1 MARLCASVISYM
13 AFSLFLICPS
23 IGAFGIPSIGAFCIS
38 WVSSRNIFFFF
49 FFFFFFC
56 KMKVSCHIYFCLNF
70 KESRSANR
78 IISSGHLV
86 YNVGQAK
93 RNGFLEHVRPA
104 KTDKTARMRSLIS
117 LRCALY
123 ECPLTQTFFL
133 QTEKVVYNWAET
145 KADYSAQI
153 QRSPFTWHGP
163 CDRHWIEI
171 IFVMASSAR
180 ICQHESERMWR
191 VILMGLSKSCGNSKS
206 TKS

>member
-23 IGAFGIPSIGAFCIS
+23 IGAFGGRDFCIS
-38 WVSSRNIFFFF
+38 WVSSRNI
-49 FFFFFFC
+49 FFFC

-86 YNVGQAK
+86 YNFGQAK

-104 KTDKTARMRSLIS
+104 KTDKTVRMRSLIS

-123 ECPLTQTFFL
+123 ECPLTQTFIL
-133 QTEKVVYNWAET
+133 QTEKVVYNWTET
-145 KADYSAQI
+145 KADYSAHI
-153 QRSPFTWHGP
+153 QRSPFTWRGP

-180 ICQHESERMWR
+180 ICQHESERMWW

-206 TKS
+206 TKP